1 MRPAAPG
8 AIPEGNKAILPRPDE
23 GDPYYEYAR
32 YGIATYDTPLSDQQ
46 MSEYDLKLLPRED
59 SFDFWRRH
67 LLMVRLANMHKKLW
81 SWPPAHQTSSA

>member
-1 MRPAAPG
+1 MPCKCVRRPPG

-59 SFDFWRRH
+59 SFDF
-67 LLMVRLANMHKKLW
+67 
-81 SWPPAHQTSSA
+81 PGEDTY

>member
-1 MRPAAPG
+1 M
-8 AIPEGNKAILPRPDE
+8 LPRPDE

-46 MSEYDLKLLPRED
+46 MSEYDLKLCLARIL
-59 SFDFWRRH
+59 STSWRRH

-81 SWPPAHQTSSA
+81 IWPPAHQTSSA